1 MRGYN
6 KPGGKNIYK
15 NNIFSLWN
23 KHKRIQS
30 INKKTNSK
38 RTIRRSKRNGTFK
51 KKTRKRPKKTC
62 SKTTTSNKQKIHS
75 NFRHRKPI

>member
-6 KPGGKNIYK
+6 KPGGKNIYIS
-15 NNIFSLWN
+15 NISSLRN

-38 RTIRRSKRNGTFK
+38 RTSRRSKRNGTIK
-51 KKTRKRPKKTC
+51 KKTRKRPKKTSC
-62 SKTTTSNKQKIHS
+62 T
-75 NFRHRKPI
+75 